1 MWPNNIEDCV
11 NHTCK
16 LTCKMLAYN
25 PTQISLHRSGPA
37 LVRRDGGV
45 LWGACLFMCLFV
57 CLGACVRNEKSDLRK
72 FLCVLPMA
80 VSRSSGGVEIRYVL
94 PVSWMTSCRHIMRR
108 MSIPLQRVTSV
119 SPRVQSN
126 DPAASYWLRHVLDDC
141 ESIVQG
147 VSPCR
152 GRSLQCTTVL

>member
-1 MWPNNIEDCV
+1 
-11 NHTCK
+11 
-16 LTCKMLAYN
+16 
-25 PTQISLHRSGPA
+25 
-37 LVRRDGGV
+37 
-45 LWGACLFMCLFV
+45 MCLFV

-80 VSRSSGGVEIRYVL
+80 VARSSGAVEIRYVL
-94 PVSWMTSCRHIMRR
+94 PVSLMTSCRHIMRR

-119 SPRVQSN
+119 SPRAQSN
-126 DPAASYWLRHVLDDC
+126 DPAALYWLRRIDDG